1 VFFAGASRSPKDM
14 AGCIMTG
21 RTKVALVT
29 LIIVDVALA
38 FAAAKTPWFPGD
50 PEIARAIQHFAPMP
64 TPWAQTVTAS
74 AMIPWCFLLL
84 PATIAVAWTMCGWR
98 ATTVAV
104 AIFFGLWLL
113 GIWLSPMVAQPR
125 PTSELINVVGHPKGY
140 AFPSIFGLIYGA
152 TFGYA
157 GVLALV
163 RLRGVARSLVCI
175 IALFF
180 LLAGIDAR
188 VVLGAHWPSDLLAS
202 YLLALTLIVVLLP
215 FVRSSMDEPAG
226 RRS

>member
-1 VFFAGASRSPKDM
+1 
-14 AGCIMTG
+14 MTD
-21 RTKVALVT
+21 RTRATLVT
-29 LIIVDVALA
+29 LAVVDVVLA
-38 FAAAKTPWFPGD
+38 FAAARTPWFPGD
-50 PEIARAIQHFAPMP
+50 PQIARAIQHFAPMAIP
-64 TPWAQTVTAS
+64 LAQTITAS
-74 AMIPWCFLLL
+74 AMKPWCFLLL
-84 PATIAVAWTMCGWR
+84 AATIAVAWTMCGWR
-98 ATTVAV
+98 AAAVAV

-163 RLRGVARSLVCI
+163 RLRGVARSLVCV

-202 YLLALTLIVVLLP
+202 YLLALTLIVALLP
-215 FVRSSMDEPAG
+215 FVRPSMDEPAAA
-226 RRS
+226 RRIA